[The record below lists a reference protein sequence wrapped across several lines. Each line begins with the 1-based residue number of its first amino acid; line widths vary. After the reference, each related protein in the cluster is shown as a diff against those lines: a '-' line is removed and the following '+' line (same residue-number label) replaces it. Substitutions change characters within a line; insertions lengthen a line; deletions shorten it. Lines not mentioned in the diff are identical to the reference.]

1 MNFIMEIEETNK
13 EPKICAMR
21 GRSDGEWHESEHE
34 QRIECREDGVTNTI
48 TGVSKD
54 NMVAEP
60 IIIANTAGFGQCYVS
75 KEVSPTIK
83 SSAFQYNNTLIE
95 PKQQDQVVLGWVRD
109 EKGNMIKRPSVDVA
123 NTVTASKRDNTQNYV
138 KEQIPLNTDQ
148 DWLATTVTTAH
159 HYSGNIVDQ
168 KRGQKE
174 MGVLETFNKN
184 KEYEQRRIFEECNE
198 ANTREVLR
206 ILRQEVGEK
215 AFLEKMGR
223 LGCFQETEILQPRL
237 YEESI
242 CNQGYEQPERRPGAS
257 LGEENS
263 LYDREQGTEMRD
275 LRQDGSETGCTP
287 QGRELQQQFIRE
299 FDACLSELPH
309 ETAQTEK
316 CLHYLRKHLQS
327 MPWLLRQTLQTMEEI
342 REPDD
347 SKPQIGFRVR
357 RLTCR
362 ELFRLM
368 DVSEEDIDKIQSAGI
383 SKTQQAKMAG
393 NSIVVNCMFHIF
405 RKLFIDNNQE
415 NQQLQLF

>member
-1 MNFIMEIEETNK
+1 MSNKRLNKTIEKAFNTYGSRCCGRFLWLDAYNNLVYDEVSPTIKTTIQTSCMNFIMEKEETNK
-13 EPKICAMR
+13 ELKICAMR

-34 QRIECREDGVTNTI
+34 TRHP
-48 TGVSKD
+48 VS
-54 NMVAEP
+54 VA
-60 IIIANTAGFGQCYVS
+60 NCVTAG
-75 KEVSPTIK
+75 
-83 SSAFQYNNTLIE
+83 
-95 PKQQDQVVLGWVRD
+95 
-109 EKGNMIKRPSVDVA
+109 
-123 NTVTASKRDNTQNYV
+123 KRDNTQNYV

-148 DWLATTVTTAH
+148 DGLATTVTTAH
-159 HYSGNIVDQ
+159 HYSGNIVDP

-242 CNQGYEQPERRPGAS
+242 CNQGYEQPERRSSPP
-257 LGEENS
+257 LCEENS
-263 LYDREQGTEMRD
+263 LYDREQGTEMRCM
-275 LRQDGSETGCTP
+275 RQDGCETGCTP
-287 QGRELQQQFIRE
+287 QGRKLQQQFIRE

-368 DVSEEDIDKIQSAGI
+368 DVSEDDIDKIQDAGI

-393 NSIVVNCMFHIF
+393 NSIVVSCLYHIF
-405 RKLFIDNNQE
+405 RKMFVETEQEQSQMTLF
-415 NQQLQLF
+415 

>member
-1 MNFIMEIEETNK
+1 MWLYAYNNAVFDEFAPTIRTTIQTSCMNFIMEMEETKK

-21 GRSDGEWHESEHE
+21 CRSHGEWHENEHE

-54 NMVAEP
+54 NLVAEP
-60 IIIANTAGFGQCYVS
+60 TK
-75 KEVSPTIK
+75 KE
-83 SSAFQYNNTLIE
+83 L
-95 PKQQDQVVLGWVRD
+95 LGWVRD
-109 EKGNMIKRPSVDVA
+109 EKGNVIKRPVVDVA
-123 NTVTASKRDNTQNYV
+123 NTVTSGKRDNTQNYV

-148 DWLATTVTTAH
+148 DGLATTVTTAH
-159 HYSGNIVDQ
+159 HYSGNIVDP

-223 LGCFQETEILQPRL
+223 LRRFQETEILQPRL

-242 CNQGYEQPERRPGAS
+242 CNQGYEQPERRSSPP
-257 LGEENS
+257 LCEENS
-263 LYDREQGTEMRD
+263 LYDREQGTEMRCM
-275 LRQDGSETGCTP
+275 RQDGCETGCTP

-316 CLHYLRKHLQS
+316 CLHYLRQNREN
-327 MPWLLRQTLQTMEEI
+327 MPWLLQQTLSSLEEI
-342 REPDD
+342 RQPAD

-357 RLTCR
+357 RLSER

-368 DVSEEDIDKIQSAGI
+368 DLSEEDIDKIQAAGI

-393 NSIVVNCMFHIF
+393 NSIVVSCLYHIF
-405 RKLFIDNNQE
+405 RKMFIDTEQE
-415 NQQLQLF
+415 EKQMTLF